1 MFRGVQARGLLLFLL
16 LCGILVPVVL
26 QAGAP
31 FADKKIIGQEC
42 WVHVEGLELDY
53 LARVDTGA
61 TTSSLHAT
69 DFLIQGE
76 AEDPLEN
83 VGKTINFL
91 TVSGNGTPKR
101 VTAEIVR
108 VQSVASAQGRE
119 KRYMVRLTL
128 AAAGVSKSVLVNLR
142 DRTAMK
148 HKLLVGQDWLAG
160 DFLVDVSREASLPEE
175 GEEK

>member
-1 MFRGVQARGLLLFLL
+1 MLPAA
-16 LCGILVPVVL
+16 L

-31 FADKKIIGQEC
+31 CADKKIIGQEC

-61 TTSSLHAT
+61 TTTSLHAT
-69 DFLIQGE
+69 DYLIRGE

-91 TVSGNGTPKR
+91 TVSGRGETKR

-119 KRYMVRLTL
+119 QRYMVRLTL
-128 AAAGVSKSVLVNLR
+128 AAEGVSKSVLVNLR
-142 DRTAMK
+142 DRSAMK
-148 HKLLVGQDWLAG
+148 HKLLVGRDWLAD
-160 DFLVDVSREASLPEE
+160 DFLVDVSREETPSEE
-175 GEEK
+175 SEEE